1 MNNQASFAPIPPP
14 PPPKKKNVGL
24 WVGLGV
30 GVLAVLL
37 IVGLIVAA
45 FVALVS
51 SDSPDTPTPT
61 DAYVGVLHI
70 TGTISSAEATGLL
83 YGDGT
88 AYSQSYLLTSI
99 DTMMADSDNIAILL
113 YVDTPGGEIY
123 ATDELYLALEEYKAV
138 TGRPIYAYFATMA
151 CSGGYYAAMASEY
164 IYANR
169 MTTTGSIGVTYGS
182 HIDLSGFCEKLGIKV
197 ENITSGANKAM
208 GSYFEP
214 LSDEQR
220 EIYRSQLD
228 EYYGYFVDIVA
239 DGRGMTVDEVK
250 PLADGR
256 TYTAKQALAAG
267 LIDGIGS
274 YEEFCDVVSEKLGMS
289 ENAPYF
295 HDFIYT
301 PPTTTLADLYG
312 AALTNESTAASE
324 LNAILATLKPLSGI
338 LVYYSGQ

>member
-1 MNNQASFAPIPPP
+1 MNNYGMPPVPPP
-14 PPPKKKNVGL
+14 TPKKKKNTAL
-24 WVGLGV
+24 WIGLGV
-30 GVLAVLL
+30 GILAVLL

-45 FVALVS
+45 VISIFS
-51 SDSPDTPTPT
+51 SSGDRPYAPD
-61 DAYVGVLHI
+61 DAYVGVLYV
-70 TGTISSAEATGLL
+70 TGTISSAESTGLL

-88 AYSQSYLLTSI
+88 AYSQSYLLSTI
-99 DTMMADSDNIAILL
+99 EMLTEDPDNVAILL

-138 TGRPIYAYFATMA
+138 TERPIYAYFATTA

-182 HIDLSGFCEKLGIKV
+182 HIDLSGFCERLGIKV

-220 EIYRSQLD
+220 EIYTSQLE

-239 DGRGMTVDEVK
+239 KGRGMTAAEVK

-274 YEEFCDVVSEKLGMS
+274 YEEFCAVVTERLGF
-289 ENAPYF
+289 EADNAPYF
-295 HDFIYT
+295 FNYYYVAPAT
-301 PPTTTLADLYG
+301 DLS
-312 AALTNESTAASE
+312 ALFSALTAEDTPAAE
-324 LNAILATLKPLSGI
+324 LNALLATIKPLRGV